1 MSIESRPPQEA
12 EQQNTAEMI
21 APTANPPEQAPASV
35 TPTGQPGARRK
46 MGKSG
51 PPGPARKGRTVARRK
66 PEKKRPAP
74 AGQKRA
80 AAARKNTRATSKT
93 FREKEGWRTEP
104 KVGGRKPS
112 ASQKKGPS
120 KKAGPAQKTLA
131 KRPTA
136 KRPTAKRP
144 TAKRPTAKTAAR
156 RTVAAAKRAVK
167 RVTGRR

>member
-12 EQQNTAEMI
+12 ERQNTAEMI
-21 APTANPPEQAPASV
+21 APAANPPDQVPASV
-35 TPTGQPGARRK
+35 TPTGQPGGRRK
-46 MGKSG
+46 VGKSG

-66 PEKKRPAP
+66 PEKKGPAP

-112 ASQKKGPS
+112 ASQKKGPI

-131 KRPTA
+131 RRAATQRPA
-136 KRPTAKRP
+136 
-144 TAKRPTAKTAAR
+144 AKRPTAKTAAR
-156 RTVAAAKRAVK
+156 RTVAARRSVKRA
-167 RVTGRR
+167 TGRR

>member
-21 APTANPPEQAPASV
+21 APTANPPDQAPASV
-35 TPTGQPGARRK
+35 TPTGQPGGRRK

-66 PEKKRPAP
+66 PEKKAPAP
-74 AGQKRA
+74 TSTKRA
-80 AAARKNTRATSKT
+80 AAARKNTRAGEASS
-93 FREKEGWRTEP
+93 FREKAGWKTEP

-112 ASQKKGPS
+112 ASQKRGPT

-131 KRPTA
+131 KRAAGKSPA
-136 KRPTAKRP
+136 
-144 TAKRPTAKTAAR
+144 AKRPTAKTAAR
-156 RTVAAAKRAVK
+156 RTVAAAKRTVK
-167 RVTGRR
+167 RATGRR